1 MRLLAAAVL
10 ALPFA
15 CAAQAVPRPEVKVDD
30 SWTYRRMDYDA
41 NQPRGLYTMRA
52 VFAERGVIQMVSTYG
67 RKEGEVDTTYT
78 ADWNAV
84 TTVGRVF
91 NPHTGWFRFPLQVGD
106 SYKASFETIVPKK
119 EANSRHQRDVK
130 VVGWEE
136 ITVPAGRFRALKIVS
151 EGHFQRIDNTRISG
165 TSRNVIWYVPE
176 VKRWVKITLENRP
189 QTGRGGGEFT
199 GEELVGYK
207 VQ

>member
-1 MRLLAAAVL
+1 VKALAALLLLFPV
-10 ALPFA
+10 
-15 CAAQAVPRPEVKVDD
+15 AAGAQVPRPDVKVGDG
-30 SWTYRRMDYDA
+30 WTYRRMDYDA
-41 NQPRGLYTMRA
+41 GKPRGLYSMRV
-52 VFAERGVIQMVSTYG
+52 VFAERGVIQVVSLYG
-67 RKEGEVDTTYT
+67 QKEGEVDTTYT

-84 TTVGRVF
+84 TVPGRVF
-91 NPHTGWFRFPLQVGD
+91 NPHTGWFKFPLQVGD
-106 SYKASFETIVPKK
+106 KYKASFEAIMPKK
-119 EANSRHQRDVK
+119 EASSRNEREVT

-136 ITVPAGRFRALKIVS
+136 ITVPAGTFRALKIVS
-151 EGHFQRIDNTRISG
+151 DGRFQRIDNTYISG

-189 QTGRGGGEFT
+189 TGGRGAGEFS